1 MQFKQGMG
9 WKACYDEE
17 KNTYTAQRSSR
28 GFYQLCEITKE
39 IYDAL
44 GDEAAKADELIS
56 KGRVLF
62 ESDDDY
68 YTMPYYSVKDDD
80 YASVAPWSDAIRR
93 AELIDGYIHQK
104 REEEERKKAELEDQ
118 MTLLPFYKAILE
130 ADRAPI
136 VVCRLDHKIVYMN
149 PSACEKY
156 AKWGGGELVGKSL
169 LDCHNERSRELI
181 EKVVKWFVRS
191 ADNNIVHTFYNEK
204 ENKDVYMVAL
214 RSEKGGLMGYYEKH
228 EYRDKDTMPMYDI
241 G

>member
-17 KNTYTAQRSSR
+17 KNICTAQRSQR
-28 GFYQLCEITKE
+28 GYYQLCEISKE
-39 IYDAL
+39 SFDAL
-44 GDEAAKADELIS
+44 DEDNAVDIIRS
-56 KGRVLF
+56 GRELF

-68 YTMPYYSVKDDD
+68 YTMPYYMVKDDN
-80 YASVAPWSDAIRR
+80 YASLAPWADAMRR
-93 AELIDGYIHQK
+93 ATLTDEYHKKRQEQEELSKADQK
-104 REEEERKKAELEDQ
+104 LA
-118 MTLLPFYKAILE
+118 PFYKAILD

-136 VVCRLDHKIVYMN
+136 VVCDLSHEIIYMN
-149 PSACEKY
+149 PAAIEKY
-156 AKWGGGELVGKSL
+156 SRWGGADLIGKSL

-181 EKVVKWFVRS
+181 DKVLDWFLLS
-191 ADNNIVHTFYNEK
+191 NGNNIVHTFYNEK